1 MIGLRFAILAAI
13 ALAALLVPSAAFASD
28 GARPVPPRLPFAVAD
43 AEVTVAVVAQSDGRV
58 AAVDLSSGHVRWRS
72 PHGRWPLA
80 SGHGW
85 VAVGAPDSADPRTLR
100 VRFLRPTD
108 GKLIVTSAPIA
119 LPAVIGANAS
129 WEGEGLTLGTG
140 DTSVQLWAWIP
151 RPKTS
156 GDSRAERLHVR
167 WRTQSF
173 IGGGGM
179 RPPERGPV
187 SSGLAFVDPTSGA
200 VSAGPDDP
208 AQGPEPQP
216 PKLPPSWKR
225 SPGTIY
231 WSWSWFGAAWSD
243 APRAFWIGPGLAGFF
258 SYETARRRLLLNRF
272 GPVEPVSPFEIA
284 AGGEWAPQVSLDG
297 RHLLLS
303 KGNAGV
309 ETFTLFDLLRPGSAA
324 AISIPHLEPR
334 FRSPF
339 AVVGPSLY
347 YVAEGDGVSGTSGA
361 TTFPRWLVCVDWAGG
376 RIRWS
381 HALPPR
387 ALPPPMAGAGP
398 GSVGAM
404 VATRADSGAVPAA
417 ECPAQEPAEG
427 ASCRSRELRCT
438 YADSPSCGSIWACY
452 AGKWRVLARGSCN
465 HRDVCPATAEAPMP
479 VIGARAALSM
489 TCVYAEGLACTYR
502 FDPPPCSGVARPPP
516 TKHQARWRCER
527 PGPTGCIVSVRAG
540 ERCVEEGL
548 TCGGG
553 CCSAGRRCV
562 KGTWTE
568 FFSPCP
574 P

>member
-1 MIGLRFAILAAI
+1 
-13 ALAALLVPSAAFASD
+13 
-28 GARPVPPRLPFAVAD
+28 
-43 AEVTVAVVAQSDGRV
+43 
-58 AAVDLSSGHVRWRS
+58 
-72 PHGRWPLA
+72 
-80 SGHGW
+80 
-85 VAVGAPDSADPRTLR
+85 
-100 VRFLRPTD
+100 
-108 GKLIVTSAPIA
+108 
-119 LPAVIGANAS
+119 
-129 WEGEGLTLGTG
+129 
-140 DTSVQLWAWIP
+140 
-151 RPKTS
+151 
-156 GDSRAERLHVR
+156 
-167 WRTQSF
+167 
-173 IGGGGM
+173 M

-187 SSGLAFVDPTSGA
+187 SAGLAFVDPTSGA

-309 ETFTLFDLLRPGSAA
+309 ETFTLFDLLRPGRAA